1 MTYATGHSIPQSR
14 PPRPPRDTL
23 PTMYDLPSEWPEEPG
38 LPDVGASPSRDV
50 FHDLQPQL
58 LSRTLA
64 LADYSRDQWFAASD
78 LNLYYNVHK
87 LLWHKRPDWFLTVG
101 VSRLYEQRDLRL
113 SYVTWQEGQAPHVIV
128 EFLSPGT
135 EKEDLGRFYGS
146 GEAIAADSFPP
157 PATLGESQQPP
168 GKFAVYEQHLR
179 VPHYITYD
187 RRTQR
192 LRYFQ
197 LLAGQYQE
205 QPLAPEPPQIWLTD
219 LRVGLGIWWGS
230 FEGIPSHWLR
240 WCDREGHWLWT
251 DTERAEQAQAKA
263 QQATAQERQAKE
275 SVQVQILQTARAL
288 MAQGMTLAEVTTLM
302 HLSPEQVAQT
312 STDGTDE
319 GTHC

>member
-1 MTYATGHSIPQSR
+1 MTYATGHSIPQSS
-14 PPRPPRDTL
+14 PPRPPRETL

-38 LPDVGASPSRDV
+38 LPDE

-87 LLWHKRPDWFLTVG
+87 PLWHKRPDWFLAVG

-135 EKEDLGRFYGS
+135 ETEDLGRFYGS
-146 GEAIAADSFPP
+146 GDGSAADAYPP
-157 PATLGESQQPP
+157 PAPPEERQPP

-205 QPLAPEPPQIWLTD
+205 QPLAPHPPQIWLTD
-219 LRVGLGIWWGS
+219 LRVGLGIWFGS
-230 FEGIPSHWLR
+230 FEGVSSRWLR
-240 WCDREGHWLWT
+240 WCDGEGQWLWT
-251 DTERAEQAQAKA
+251 DTERAEQAQAEERRAKE
-263 QQATAQERQAKE
+263 QERRAKE
-275 SVQVQILQTARAL
+275 SAQAQVLQTARAL
-288 MAQGMTLAEVTTLM
+288 MAQGMTLQDVIALM
-302 HLSPEQVAQT
+302 QLTPEQVQQLQ
-312 STDGTDE
+312 
-319 GTHC
+319 HP

>member
-1 MTYATGHSIPQSR
+1 MTYATGHSIPQSS
-14 PPRPPRDTL
+14 PPRPPRETL

-38 LPDVGASPSRDV
+38 LPDE

-87 LLWHKRPDWFLTVG
+87 PLWHKRPDWFLAVG

-113 SYVTWQEGQAPHVIV
+113 SYVTWQEGQAPQVIV

-135 EKEDLGRFYGS
+135 EKEDLGRFHG
-146 GEAIAADSFPP
+146 GGDAIASDDSPP
-157 PATLGESQQPP
+157 PASLEERQPP
-168 GKFAVYEQHLR
+168 AKFAVYEQHLR

-187 RRTQR
+187 RRTQG

-205 QPLAPEPPQIWLTD
+205 QPLAPQPPQIWLTD
-219 LRVGLGIWWGS
+219 LRVGLGIWSGS
-230 FEGIPSHWLR
+230 FEGIPGHWLR
-240 WCDREGHWLWT
+240 WCDGDGHWLWT
-251 DTERAEQAQAKA
+251 DTERAEQAQEQERQAKVQA
-263 QQATAQERQAKE
+263 QRAREQERQAKE
-275 SVQVQILQTARAL
+275 SAQAQVLQTARAL
-288 MAQGMTLAEVTTLM
+288 MAQGMTLAAVTALM
-302 HLSPEQVAQT
+302 QLTPAQVQQLQ
-312 STDGTDE
+312 SR
-319 GTHC
+319 

>member
-1 MTYATGHSIPQSR
+1 MTYATGHSIPQSS
-14 PPRPPRDTL
+14 PPRPPCETL

-38 LPDVGASPSRDV
+38 LPDE

-87 LLWHKRPDWFLTVG
+87 PLWHKRPDWFLAVG

-146 GEAIAADSFPP
+146 GDAITPDDSPL
-157 PATLGESQQPP
+157 PASPEVRQPP

-205 QPLAPEPPQIWLTD
+205 QPLAPQPPQIWLTD
-219 LRVGLGIWWGS
+219 LQVGLGIWSGS

-240 WCDREGHWLWT
+240 WCDREGKWLWT
-251 DTERAEQAQAKA
+251 DTERAEQAQAQA
-263 QQATAQERQAKE
+263 QQATEQERQAKE
-275 SVQVQILQTARAL
+275 SAQAQVLQTARTL
-288 MAQGMTLAEVTTLM
+288 MSQGMTLAEVTTLM
-302 HLSPEQVAQT
+302 HLSPEQVTQI
-312 STDGTDE
+312 STDGTD
-319 GTHC
+319 

>member
-1 MTYATGHSIPQSR
+1 MTYATGHSIPQSS
-14 PPRPPRDTL
+14 PPRPPRETL

-38 LPDVGASPSRDV
+38 LPDE

-64 LADYSRDQWFAASD
+64 LADYSRDRWFAASD

-87 LLWHKRPDWFLTVG
+87 PLWHKRPDWFLAVG
-101 VSRLYEQRDLRL
+101 VPRLYEQRELRY

-135 EKEDLGRFYGS
+135 EKEDLGRFYSSDGNALPES
-146 GEAIAADSFPP
+146 GEPEPLD
-157 PATLGESQQPP
+157 QPP
-168 GKFAVYEQHLR
+168 RKFAVYEQYLR

-187 RRTQR
+187 RRTQQ

-205 QPLAPEPPQIWLTD
+205 QSLAPQAPQIWLAD
-219 LRVGLGIWWGS
+219 LQVGLGIWSGS

-240 WCDREGHWLWT
+240 WCDREGQWLWT
-251 DTERAEQAQAKA
+251 DTEQAEQAQEQAEQAQA
-263 QQATAQERQAKE
+263 QERRAKE
-275 SVQVQILQTARAL
+275 QAEQAQAQAQAQVLQTARAL
-288 MAQGMTLAEVTTLM
+288 LAQDMTLAEVSALM
-302 HLSPEQVAQT
+302 QLTPEQVQQVQRGSAP
-312 STDGTDE
+312 
-319 GTHC
+319 